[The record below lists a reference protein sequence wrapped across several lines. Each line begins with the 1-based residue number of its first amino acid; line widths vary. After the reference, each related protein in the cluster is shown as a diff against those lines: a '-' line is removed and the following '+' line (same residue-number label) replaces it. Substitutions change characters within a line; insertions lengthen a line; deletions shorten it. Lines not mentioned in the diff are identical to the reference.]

1 MEDLQKRV
9 EALEVGSTFDAT
21 QAAVQESQMDMLV
34 KLRDIRQAMEQSGGL
49 ASSKEMEALRQE
61 NAALKQKV
69 AKQEYRIQHL
79 VDAVEELV
87 AKREKL

>member
-9 EALEVGSTFDAT
+9 EALEVGSTFDAS
-21 QAAVQESQMDMLV
+21 QAAVQEAQMDMLT
-34 KLRDIRQAMEQSGGL
+34 KLRDIRQAMEQSGGS

-69 AKQEYRIQHL
+69 AKQQYRIQHL

-87 AKREKL
+87 AKREKV